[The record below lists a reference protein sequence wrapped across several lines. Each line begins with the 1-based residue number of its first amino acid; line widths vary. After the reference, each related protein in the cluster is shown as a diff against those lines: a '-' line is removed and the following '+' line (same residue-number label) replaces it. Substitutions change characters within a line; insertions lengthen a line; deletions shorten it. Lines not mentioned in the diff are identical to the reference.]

1 MIKLS
6 KRIEYALLAVQEMAR
21 QPGAIVSAKDIAE
34 RFDISFTLLAKV
46 LQQLVH
52 AGYVRSYHGVR
63 GGYELVVA
71 SDRLSI
77 ADVIVAVDGRKSALV
92 ECQDEG
98 EHACTSVTN
107 CTIREPLAMLQ
118 ERITMTFASMT
129 VEELARP
136 ARPLPEPAVF
146 VSLSLTETNSN

>member
-1 MIKLS
+1 MLKLS

-21 QPGAIVSAKDIAE
+21 QPGSIVSAKDLAD

-63 GGYELVVA
+63 GGYELAVA
-71 SDRLSI
+71 SDRLSV
-77 ADVIVAVDGRKSALV
+77 ADVIVAVDGRKSGLV

-98 EHACTSVTN
+98 DHACVTLGS
-107 CTIREPLAMLQ
+107 CTIREPLAILQ
-118 ERITMTFASMT
+118 ERITSTFASMT
-129 VEELARP
+129 VQELAHP
-136 ARPLPEPAVF
+136 PVL
-146 VSLSLTETNSN
+146 VSLSLFEINS

>member
-63 GGYELVVA
+63 GGYELAVA
-71 SDRLSI
+71 SNRLSV

-92 ECQDEG
+92 ECQDDVD
-98 EHACTSVTN
+98 HAACTTQGN
-107 CTIREPLAMLQ
+107 CTIREPLAVLQ
-118 ERITMTFASMT
+118 ERITSTFASMT
-129 VEELARP
+129 VQELAQP
-136 ARPLPEPAVF
+136 PML
-146 VSLSLTETNSN
+146 VSLSLSETNS

>member
-1 MIKLS
+1 MLKLS

-21 QPGAIVSAKDIAE
+21 QPGTIVSAKDIAE

-63 GGYELVVA
+63 GGYELAVA
-71 SDRLSI
+71 SDRLSV
-77 ADVIVAVDGRKSALV
+77 ADVIVAVDGRKSGLV

-98 EHACTSVTN
+98 DHGCTTHGS
-107 CTIREPLAMLQ
+107 CTIREPLAVLQ
-118 ERITMTFASMT
+118 ERITSTFASMT
-129 VEELARP
+129 VQELAQP
-136 ARPLPEPAVF
+136 PLL
-146 VSLSLTETNSN
+146 VSLSLTEINS

>member
-21 QPGAIVSAKDIAE
+21 QPGAIVSAKDLAE

-52 AGYVRSYHGVR
+52 AGYVRSYAGVR
-63 GGYELVVA
+63 GGYELAVA
-71 SDRLSI
+71 ADRLSV

-92 ECQDEG
+92 ECQDAAD
-98 EHACTSVTN
+98 HACTTVGN
-107 CTIREPLAMLQ
+107 CTIREPLALLQ
-118 ERITMTFASMT
+118 ERITMAFASMT
-129 VEELARP
+129 LQELAHP
-136 ARPLPEPAVF
+136 QAL
-146 VSLSLTETNSN
+146 VSLTLTETSTY

>member
-1 MIKLS
+1 MLKLS

-21 QPGAIVSAKDIAE
+21 KQGSIVSAKDIAE

-52 AGYVRSYHGVR
+52 AGYVRSYHGVH

-71 SDRLSI
+71 SDRLSV

-98 EHACTSVTN
+98 DHGCASVGT
-107 CTIREPLAMLQ
+107 CTIREPLAVLQ
-118 ERITMTFASMT
+118 ERITSTFASMT
-129 VEELARP
+129 VQELAQP
-136 ARPLPEPAVF
+136 PVL
-146 VSLSLTETNSN
+146 VSLSLNEINS